1 MATFWSDV
9 RFAAR
14 SLRKAPAFTSLAILV
29 LAVGIGTTS
38 AIFSLIDTTL
48 IRPLPFA
55 DPDRLVMLWEHPPSY
70 ARNRVAP
77 LNFLDWS
84 EQNHVFASMAAIAGG
99 GRVLT
104 GTTGTA
110 ERLAGQSVTTAFF
123 DVLGIKPVA
132 GRTFIPDDAIPQPN
146 VVVVSERFWRTH
158 LDADAGAVGRTV
170 RLDGLPFTVVGVVP
184 ASFQIL
190 FPSDI
195 WTPFPPRRTPEQRRQ
210 HYLQVIARLG
220 PGRTIDE
227 ARSDMRLVADNIAQV
242 SPETNRN
249 WTVTV
254 EPLRQALVSDE
265 LRTTSLVLG
274 GVVMF
279 VLLMACANVA
289 NLLLARG
296 VGRAREMAVRA
307 AIGGSARQIVRL
319 LLTESVL
326 LATLGG
332 AAGLVLSWAALRG
345 ASSVVPPGLLPEGF
359 GLRFDARITLFAAA
373 LTGLTGVLFGLAP
386 AWHAARTPLTHALAS
401 GGRSSSHTGTLRQA
415 LAVGEVAGAVLLLS
429 GAGLLV
435 RTLMAMNAEDRGFRA
450 DSVLTMSVSLPISR
464 YPTQTEVLAFYR
476 RLEVAL
482 AALPG
487 VGVVGLGNN
496 LPLDGWDIGQ
506 AIEIVGNPPTD
517 AASRRSAHYQ
527 MVSTRYFDALGITLL
542 KGRRFDARDLATAP
556 PVCIVNE
563 EFVRRHLQGREPLGA
578 VVKVANMA
586 PGQAPV
592 MAREIV
598 GVIKQVAIQAGEREK
613 AVELYVP
620 LEQNAWYSTAI
631 ALRTDGNPS
640 ALAQAA
646 RAAIA
651 RIDRDQ
657 PVTRIR
663 TMEDIGAES
672 VVRPRFRAGLVGTF
686 ALMALVLAAVGIFGV
701 LTFSVRER
709 SREFGIR
716 MALGAGA
723 PDILRL
729 VLGSGVQIAGIGVAI
744 GLVVSAALTRSLA
757 SLLYGVTPLD
767 PITFLA
773 APAVL
778 GATAIVAC
786 VAPALMALRAEPAVT
801 LRQE

>member
-29 LAVGIGTTS
+29 LAAGIGTTS

-170 RLDGLPFTVVGVVP
+170 RLDGLPFTVVGVAP

-210 HYLQVIARLG
+210 HYMQVIARLG
-220 PGRTIDE
+220 PDRTIDN

-242 SPETNRN
+242 SPETNKN
-249 WTVTV
+249 WTVTI

-274 GVVMF
+274 GVVLF

-332 AAGLVLSWAALRG
+332 AAGLVLSWAALRA

-401 GGRSSSHTGTLRQA
+401 GG
-415 LAVGEVAGAVLLLS
+415 
-429 GAGLLV
+429 
-435 RTLMAMNAEDRGFRA
+435 
-450 DSVLTMSVSLPISR
+450 
-464 YPTQTEVLAFYR
+464 
-476 RLEVAL
+476 
-482 AALPG
+482 
-487 VGVVGLGNN
+487 
-496 LPLDGWDIGQ
+496 
-506 AIEIVGNPPTD
+506 
-517 AASRRSAHYQ
+517 
-527 MVSTRYFDALGITLL
+527 
-542 KGRRFDARDLATAP
+542 
-556 PVCIVNE
+556 
-563 EFVRRHLQGREPLGA
+563 
-578 VVKVANMA
+578 
-586 PGQAPV
+586 
-592 MAREIV
+592 
-598 GVIKQVAIQAGEREK
+598 
-613 AVELYVP
+613 
-620 LEQNAWYSTAI
+620 
-631 ALRTDGNPS
+631 
-640 ALAQAA
+640 
-646 RAAIA
+646 
-651 RIDRDQ
+651 
-657 PVTRIR
+657 
-663 TMEDIGAES
+663 
-672 VVRPRFRAGLVGTF
+672 
-686 ALMALVLAAVGIFGV
+686 
-701 LTFSVRER
+701 
-709 SREFGIR
+709 
-716 MALGAGA
+716 
-723 PDILRL
+723 
-729 VLGSGVQIAGIGVAI
+729 
-744 GLVVSAALTRSLA
+744 
-757 SLLYGVTPLD
+757 
-767 PITFLA
+767 
-773 APAVL
+773 
-778 GATAIVAC
+778 
-786 VAPALMALRAEPAVT
+786 
-801 LRQE
+801 